1 MCFNC
6 ATVLRIGP
14 EHLEVVYIYTM
25 DNNFYCFSK
34 QLFSFNKDLYL
45 YHFFICCFVLLQIYT
60 DWANHY
66 LEKAKNKHTIS
77 DLQQDVSDGVLLA
90 EVIEAVSKCSYNL
103 YRLR

>member
-1 MCFNC
+1 M
-6 ATVLRIGP
+6 AAAGLHIQDQGR
-14 EHLEVVYIYTM
+14 
-25 DNNFYCFSK
+25 
-34 QLFSFNKDLYL
+34 LFRMSSGVCQTIK
-45 YHFFICCFVLLQIYT
+45 IYT

-103 YRLR
+103 CRLR